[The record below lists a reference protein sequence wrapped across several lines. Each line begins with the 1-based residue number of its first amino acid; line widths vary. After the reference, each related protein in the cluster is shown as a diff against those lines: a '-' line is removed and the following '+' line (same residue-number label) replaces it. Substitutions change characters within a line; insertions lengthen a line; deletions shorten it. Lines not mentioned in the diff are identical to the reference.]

1 MIQLQDIHFHYGI
14 KPALQGV
21 TAQIPKGKI
30 TLLLGPNGAGKST
43 LNKVVAG
50 IQFPS
55 RGHIFYGDQAVD
67 QSYQLPYKVGFV
79 GDQETVDRRF
89 KVLEFLTLIGKL
101 RTKNSVKDQFQPWI
115 EAFELESV
123 LNQHVSDLSTG
134 FRQRVSL
141 AAAFLGEPELLLLD
155 EPSSGLDPYQF
166 KTLCN
171 ALESVKENCMILV
184 STHRIKEAEE
194 LGDHIL
200 LLKEG
205 RLSFEGSREELQ
217 ALKNSRS
224 IRLHLES
231 VPSQE
236 MEAEMRVFGFAATN
250 QKQVYEAE
258 NKDMREAIQFVSR
271 NNELNVRSLG
281 LKESRLEELFFN
293 TMDES
298 KNQQLN
304 DAADEEEQSSID
316 RTSSQK
322 MSNLKP
328 QNLPITQSATQE
340 NQTSPE
346 PPGTQEGARA
356 NTGEEQ

>member
-21 TAQIPKGKI
+21 TAQIPRGKI

-43 LNKVVAG
+43 LNKIVAG

-55 RGHIFYGDQAVD
+55 RGHIFYGNQAVD

-101 RTKNSVKDQFQPWI
+101 RRKKPSKDQLQRWI
-115 EAFELESV
+115 ETFELDSV

-224 IRLHLES
+224 IRLHLEN
-231 VPSQE
+231 VPSQK
-236 MEAEMRVFGFAATN
+236 MEADLKVFGFAATD
-250 QKQVYEAE
+250 QKQIYEAE
-258 NKDMREAIQFVSR
+258 NKDMREAIQFVS
-271 NNELNVRSLG
+271 NHDELNVRSLG

-293 TMDES
+293 TMEEG
-298 KNQQLN
+298 KTQPLN
-304 DAADEEEQSSID
+304 IAACEEEYSSMEPQSIQVKSA
-316 RTSSQK
+316 
-322 MSNLKP
+322 LKP
-328 QNLPITQSATQE
+328 QNQQVSDHPK
-340 NQTSPE
+340 
-346 PPGTQEGARA
+346 QEGQSSHEATNTETIARN